1 MQRLCICCTELCLV
15 TKFLVA
21 NAGLFWTG
29 ELEPFIF
36 GTATINHRA
45 STALPL
51 APQESLSI
59 LVALMPT
66 FVSLLFFHIMNV
78 E

>member
-1 MQRLCICCTELCLV
+1 MSVMQRLCIDGTELCLV

-36 GTATINHRA
+36 GTATTNHRA

-51 APQESLSI
+51 AP
-59 LVALMPT
+59 
-66 FVSLLFFHIMNV
+66 
-78 E
+78 

>member
-1 MQRLCICCTELCLV
+1 MLIDDLSVIDVRALRKSPNKCYAAVVHRLYKLCLV

-36 GTATINHRA
+36 GTVTTNHRA

-51 APQESLSI
+51 AP
-59 LVALMPT
+59 
-66 FVSLLFFHIMNV
+66 
-78 E
+78 